1 MILMFIFCFSSNL
14 FPVAESS
21 LIIVSKILGWVKG
34 IFTVFIFKDPH
45 TAFHGLDENFNPD
58 FVLYLK
64 LQQALGRYFHFI
76 DGDKKETVQKARE
89 FLSLK

>member
-1 MILMFIFCFSSNL
+1 MEFWIFQ
-14 FPVAESS
+14 
-21 LIIVSKILGWVKG
+21 
-34 IFTVFIFKDPH
+34 DPH

-64 LQQALGRYFHFI
+64 LQRALGRYFHFI
-76 DGDKKETVQKARE
+76 DNDQKATIHKARK